1 MNETF
6 PPDRTRRSPGLG
18 AERGGRRN
26 ANAAHV
32 ALTPWDSRPIR
43 LNTLRAAFTSFVTP
57 ISHCEFRATVTRF
70 GTNVAMPERR
80 EEIMPRRKR
89 NSARSVARP
98 GKRRVRYA
106 VVGLGHIA
114 QVAVLPA
121 FRHAAENSE
130 LAALVSDDPVKRD
143 ALARR
148 YRLSKVYDYRGFA
161 DCLAGDEIDAVYI
174 ALPNHLHRDY
184 AVAAAE
190 AGKHVLCEKP
200 LAVTERDCEEIIDAA
215 SRNGVR
221 LMTAYRL
228 HFEGANLEAIETVR
242 SGRLGVPRI
251 FASVFTMPVEDE
263 ENIRLNSH
271 EKGGGPI
278 YDIGIYCINAAR
290 YLFRDEPTEA
300 FAWSASRDAKRFAK
314 SPEMM
319 ACQLRFPEERLASF
333 LCSFGA
339 ADEGWYEVV
348 GTKGF
353 LHLDP
358 AYEYAQPLELSVT
371 VDGRTRKR
379 RFAKRDQ
386 FAAELV
392 HFSDAV
398 LRGKDPEP
406 SGREG
411 LADVRVIRAL
421 LESAESRRPVRLDEF
436 ERRRR
441 PSPSQEIRKPPVSK
455 PRLIHVDAPSG
466 G

>member
-1 MNETF
+1 
-6 PPDRTRRSPGLG
+6 
-18 AERGGRRN
+18 
-26 ANAAHV
+26 
-32 ALTPWDSRPIR
+32 
-43 LNTLRAAFTSFVTP
+43 
-57 ISHCEFRATVTRF
+57 
-70 GTNVAMPERR
+70 
-80 EEIMPRRKR
+80 MPRGKR
-89 NSARSVARP
+89 NSDRSAARP

-121 FRHAAENSE
+121 FRHASENSE
-130 LAALVSDDPVKRD
+130 LVALVSDDPVKRG

-148 YRLSKVYDYRGFA
+148 YRLSKVYDYRGYA
-161 DCLAGDEIDAVYI
+161 DCLADEEIDAVYI

-200 LAVTERDCEEIIDAA
+200 LAVTEKECEEILDAA
-215 SRNGVR
+215 RRNGAR

-242 SGRLGVPRI
+242 SGRIGEPRI
-251 FASVFTMPVEDE
+251 FSSVFTMPVEDE
-263 ENIRLNSH
+263 DNIRLGPN

-290 YLFRDEPTEA
+290 YLFRAEPTEV
-300 FAWSASRDAKRFAK
+300 FASWATRGLKRFARTH
-314 SPEMM
+314 EMI

-333 LCSFGA
+333 TCSFGA

-348 GTKGF
+348 GTKGS

-358 AYEYAQPLELSVT
+358 AYEYAAPLELSVT
-371 VDGRTRKR
+371 VGGRTRKR
-379 RFAKRDQ
+379 RFPKRDQ

-392 HFSDAV
+392 QFSSAV

-421 LESAESRRPVRLDEF
+421 LESAESRRPVRLDGF

-441 PSPSQEIRKPPVSK
+441 PTPAQEIRKPPVSK
-455 PRLIHVDAPSG
+455 PRLIHVEAPSEG
-466 G
+466 

>member
-1 MNETF
+1 
-6 PPDRTRRSPGLG
+6 
-18 AERGGRRN
+18 
-26 ANAAHV
+26 
-32 ALTPWDSRPIR
+32 
-43 LNTLRAAFTSFVTP
+43 
-57 ISHCEFRATVTRF
+57 
-70 GTNVAMPERR
+70 
-80 EEIMPRRKR
+80 
-89 NSARSVARP
+89 
-98 GKRRVRYA
+98 
-106 VVGLGHIA
+106 
-114 QVAVLPA
+114 
-121 FRHAAENSE
+121 
-130 LAALVSDDPVKRD
+130 
-143 ALARR
+143 
-148 YRLSKVYDYRGFA
+148 
-161 DCLAGDEIDAVYI
+161 
-174 ALPNHLHRDY
+174 
-184 AVAAAE
+184 
-190 AGKHVLCEKP
+190 
-200 LAVTERDCEEIIDAA
+200 
-215 SRNGVR
+215 
-221 LMTAYRL
+221 
-228 HFEGANLEAIETVR
+228 
-242 SGRLGVPRI
+242 
-251 FASVFTMPVEDE
+251 
-263 ENIRLNSH
+263 
-271 EKGGGPI
+271 
-278 YDIGIYCINAAR
+278 
-290 YLFRDEPTEA
+290 
-300 FAWSASRDAKRFAK
+300 
-314 SPEMM
+314 MM

>member
-1 MNETF
+1 MA
-6 PPDRTRRSPGLG
+6 
-18 AERGGRRN
+18 AE
-26 ANAAHV
+26 
-32 ALTPWDSRPIR
+32 
-43 LNTLRAAFTSFVTP
+43 
-57 ISHCEFRATVTRF
+57 
-70 GTNVAMPERR
+70 R
-80 EEIMPRRKR
+80 EEIMPRGKR
-89 NSARSVARP
+89 NSARSAARS

-130 LAALVSDDPVKRD
+130 LVALVSDDPVKRN

-148 YRLSKVYDYRGFA
+148 YRLSKVYDYRGYA
-161 DCLAGDEIDAVYI
+161 DCLAEKELDAVYI

-200 LAVTERDCEEIIDAA
+200 LAVTEKECEEIIETA

-242 SGRLGVPRI
+242 SGKLGVPRI

-263 ENIRLNSH
+263 DNIRLGPT
-271 EKGGGPI
+271 EKGGGPV

-290 YLFRDEPTEA
+290 YLFREEPIEV
-300 FAWSASRDAKRFAK
+300 FAWSATRDAKRFEK
-314 SPEMM
+314 SSEMM
-319 ACQLRFPEERLASF
+319 VCQLRFPGERMASF
-333 LCSFGA
+333 TCSFGA
-339 ADEGWYEVV
+339 ADEGWYQVV
-348 GTKGF
+348 GTKGS
-353 LHLDP
+353 LRLDP

-371 VDGRTRKR
+371 VDGRTRKQ
-379 RFAKRDQ
+379 RFGKRDQ
-386 FAAELV
+386 FAAELI

-398 LRGKDPEP
+398 LRRKDPEP

-411 LADVRVIRAL
+411 LADIRVVRAL

-441 PSPSQEIRKPPVSK
+441 PVPSQEIRKPPVSK
-455 PRLIHVDAPSG
+455 PRLIHVEAPSEG
-466 G
+466 

>member
-1 MNETF
+1 
-6 PPDRTRRSPGLG
+6 
-18 AERGGRRN
+18 
-26 ANAAHV
+26 
-32 ALTPWDSRPIR
+32 
-43 LNTLRAAFTSFVTP
+43 
-57 ISHCEFRATVTRF
+57 
-70 GTNVAMPERR
+70 MPQG
-80 EEIMPRRKR
+80 KR
-89 NSARSVARP
+89 NSARSAGRS

-130 LAALVSDDPVKRD
+130 LVALVSGDPVKRD

-148 YRLSKVYDYRGFA
+148 YRLSKVYDYRGYA
-161 DCLAGDEIDAVYI
+161 DCLAEKEIDAVYI

-200 LAVTERDCEEIIDAA
+200 LAVTEKECEEIIDAA

-242 SGRLGVPRI
+242 SGKLGVPRI

-263 ENIRLNSH
+263 DNIRLGPG

-290 YLFRDEPTEA
+290 YLFRAEPSEV
-300 FAWSASRDAKRFAK
+300 FAWWATRESKKFAK
-314 SPEMM
+314 THEMIS
-319 ACQLRFPEERLASF
+319 CQLRFPEERLASF
-333 LCSFGA
+333 TCSFGA
-339 ADEGWYEVV
+339 ADEGWYEVI
-348 GTKGF
+348 GTKGS

-371 VDGRTRKR
+371 VDGRTRKQ

-411 LADVRVIRAL
+411 LADIRVIRAL

-441 PSPSQEIRKPPVSK
+441 PLPSQEIHKPPVSK
-455 PRLIHVDAPSG
+455 PRLIHVEAPSEG
-466 G
+466 

>member
-1 MNETF
+1 
-6 PPDRTRRSPGLG
+6 
-18 AERGGRRN
+18 
-26 ANAAHV
+26 
-32 ALTPWDSRPIR
+32 
-43 LNTLRAAFTSFVTP
+43 
-57 ISHCEFRATVTRF
+57 
-70 GTNVAMPERR
+70 
-80 EEIMPRRKR
+80 MPRRKR
-89 NSARSVARP
+89 NSARSAARP

-121 FRHAAENSE
+121 FRHASENSE
-130 LAALVSDDPVKRD
+130 LVALVSDDPVKRD

-148 YRLSKVYDYRGFA
+148 YRLSQVYDYRGYA
-161 DCLAGDEIDAVYI
+161 DCLASEEVDAVYI

-184 AVAAAE
+184 AIAAAE

-200 LAVTERDCEEIIDAA
+200 LAVTEKECEEIIDAA
-215 SRNGVR
+215 SRKGVR

-242 SGRLGVPRI
+242 SGRLGLPRL
-251 FASVFTMPVEDE
+251 FASVFTMPVEDDD
-263 ENIRLNSH
+263 NIRLGPH

-290 YLFRDEPTEA
+290 YLFRDEPTEVS
-300 FAWSASRDAKRFAK
+300 AWSATRDAKRFEK
-314 SPEMM
+314 SGEMM
-319 ACQLRFPEERLASF
+319 ACLLRFPEERLASF
-333 LCSFGA
+333 TCSFGA

-348 GTKGF
+348 GTKGS

-371 VDGRTRKR
+371 VDGRTRKQK
-379 RFAKRDQ
+379 FAKRDQ

-421 LESAESRRPVRLDEF
+421 LESAKTRRPVRLDEF

-441 PSPSQEIRKPPVSK
+441 PSPSQEIRKPPGSK
-455 PRLIHVDAPSG
+455 PRLIHVEAPSG

>member
-1 MNETF
+1 
-6 PPDRTRRSPGLG
+6 
-18 AERGGRRN
+18 
-26 ANAAHV
+26 
-32 ALTPWDSRPIR
+32 
-43 LNTLRAAFTSFVTP
+43 
-57 ISHCEFRATVTRF
+57 
-70 GTNVAMPERR
+70 
-80 EEIMPRRKR
+80 MPRRKR

-161 DCLAGDEIDAVYI
+161 DCIAGDEIDAVYI

-290 YLFRDEPTEA
+290 YLFRDEPTEV

-436 ERRRR
+436 ERHRR